1 MSSILIVSGQFY
13 DDLAA
18 ALLQG
23 AVQEIMNAQ
32 LSCDTIGVPGA
43 LEIPQA
49 IRYGISSGKYAGYV
63 ALGTVIR
70 GETGHYE
77 VVANES
83 SRALMEL
90 ALTHQ
95 VPIGNGI
102 LTVENFEQ
110 AWDRADPARR
120 NKGGEAARAVIEL
133 IGIKRR
139 LGKGAKV

>member
-1 MSSILIVSGQFY
+1 MSSILIVSGLFY
-13 DDLAA
+13 EDLSS

-23 AVQEIMNAQ
+23 AVQEIMNAN

-49 IRYGISSGKYAGYV
+49 IRYGISSAKYAGYV

-70 GETGHYE
+70 GETGHYDI
-77 VVANES
+77 VATQS
-83 SRALMEL
+83 ARALMDL
-90 ALTHQ
+90 SLQHQ

-110 AWDRADPARR
+110 AWERADPSRR
-120 NKGGEAARAVIEL
+120 NKGGETARAVIEL
-133 IGIKRR
+133 LSIKRK
-139 LGKGAKV
+139 LGRG